1 MAQFQ
6 LSISSDYVAD
16 WGVFEGV
23 RELVQNALDAQQDGH
38 DMHVRCHGGKLKISS
53 SGVRLLRSVW
63 LMGTTSK
70 AGGDYRG
77 HFGEGLK
84 LGVLALVRAGRK
96 VTIVNDDETWSVSL
110 SPSAAFGD
118 ANVLTVATR
127 KRTHGTGSFSV
138 ELECLHSEWAQHQ
151 QAFLTLNP
159 PQRQIETSNTDI
171 LLDECE
177 RGRCY
182 VKGILVEVKDDLRAG
197 YNFRTASTDRDRRMI
212 NSFDFDYYSAVAW
225 LDATRDGVIT
235 PEQLLDHISTPAPD
249 SNGIANRTISSDLQ
263 ESVGQVFRAR
273 HGGKAIPVS
282 NHSEANEAAHLGKLG
297 IVSTKT
303 VCAFFYD
310 AAEFSLYFIRREC
323 RAEVEEVYDF
333 DQLSSNEQDNLG
345 TALELV
351 DSAARGL
358 KFDPLQPRLS
368 VVRFRSDQ
376 ILGLHSPADGPST
389 LGHTIRIARTVL
401 ASLQKTIQVLV
412 HELAHDA
419 GDDGTVDHE
428 RAEGELFSRIICDLA
443 LARPVTER
451 LRTLQA
457 A

>member
-23 RELVQNALDAQQDGH
+23 RELIQNALDAQQDGH
-38 DMHVRCHGGKLKISS
+38 DMHISCQSGKLKISS
-53 SGVRLLRSVW
+53 AGVRLLRSVW

-127 KRTHGTGSFSV
+127 KRQYRTCSFSV
-138 ELECLHSEWAQHQ
+138 EMECLPSEWAQYR
-151 QAFLTLNP
+151 QAFLAISP

-171 LLDECE
+171 LLDERE

-182 VKGILVEVKDDLRAG
+182 VKGILVEAKDDLRAG
-197 YNFRTASTDRDRRMI
+197 YNFRSAGTDRDRRMI
-212 NSFDFDYYSAVAW
+212 DSFDFEYYSAIAW
-225 LDATRDGVIT
+225 LDAARNGEIT
-235 PEQLLDHISTPAPD
+235 PEQLLDHIGTPAPD
-249 SNGIANRTISSDLQ
+249 SDGIARRAISSDLQ
-263 ESVGQVFRAR
+263 DSVGQVFRAR
-273 HGGKAIPVS
+273 YGTSAIPVRD
-282 NHSEANEAAHLGKLG
+282 HSEANEAAHLGKLG
-297 IVSTKT
+297 IVCTQT
-303 VCAFFYD
+303 ICAFFAD
-310 AAEFSLYFIRREC
+310 AAEFSLERIRREC
-323 RAEVEEVYDF
+323 RAEVEEVYSF
-333 DQLSSNEQDNLG
+333 EQLSSNEQDNLG

-351 DSAARGL
+351 ESAARGL

-376 ILGLHSPADGPST
+376 ILGLHSPAGGTSS
-389 LGHTIRIARTVL
+389 LQAIRIARTVL

-419 GDDGTVDHE
+419 GADGTVDHE

-443 LARPVTER
+443 LARPAAKPV
-451 LRTLQA
+451 RTLQTA
-457 A
+457 

>member
-23 RELVQNALDAQQDGH
+23 RELIQNALDAQQDGH
-38 DMHVRCHGGKLKISS
+38 PMQIACHNGKLKISS
-53 SGVRLLRSVW
+53 EGVRLLRSVW

-110 SPSAAFGD
+110 SPSVAFGD

-127 KRTHGTGSFSV
+127 KRPRRTGSFSI
-138 ELECLHSEWAQHQ
+138 ELECLPSEWAQYR
-151 QAFLTLNP
+151 QAFLAITP
-159 PQRQIETSNTDI
+159 PQRQIETNNTDI
-171 LLDECE
+171 LLDERQ

-182 VKGILVEVKDDLRAG
+182 VKGILVQVKGDLRAG
-197 YNFRTASTDRDRRMI
+197 YNFRSASTDRDRRMI
-212 NSFDFDYYSAVAW
+212 DSFDFEYYTAHAW
-225 LDATRDGVIT
+225 LDATRSGGVT
-235 PEQLLDHISTPAPD
+235 PEQLLDHIETPAPD
-249 SNGIANRTISSDLQ
+249 SDGVGRRVIGSDLE

-273 HGGKAIPVS
+273 HGCAAIPVR
-282 NHSEANEAAHLGKLG
+282 NHSEANEAAHLGKVG
-297 IVSTKT
+297 IVSTPA
-303 VCAFFYD
+303 VCAFFAD
-310 AAEFSLYFIRREC
+310 ATEFSLERIRREC

-351 DSAARGL
+351 ESAARGL

-376 ILGLHSPADGPST
+376 ILGLHSRVDGPSS
-389 LGHTIRIARTVL
+389 LQAIRIARTVL
-401 ASLQKTIQVLV
+401 ASLQKTVQVLV

-419 GDDGTVDHE
+419 GADGTVDHE

-443 LARPVTER
+443 LARPAADP
-451 LRTLQA
+451 LRALQA

>member
-23 RELVQNALDAQQDGH
+23 RELIQNALDAQQDGH
-38 DMHVRCHGGKLKISS
+38 AMHVRCQSGKLKISS
-53 SGVRLLRSVW
+53 EGVRLLRSVW

-96 VTIVNDDETWSVSL
+96 VTIVNDDETWSVTL
-110 SPSAAFGD
+110 SPSAAFAD

-138 ELECLHSEWAQHQ
+138 ELECLPSEWAQHQ

-171 LLDECE
+171 LLDERQ

-182 VKGILVEVKDDLRAG
+182 VKGILVQTKGDLRAG
-197 YNFRTASTDRDRRMI
+197 YNFRSAGTDRDRRMI
-212 NSFDFDYYSAVAW
+212 DSFDFEYYSAIAW
-225 LDATRDGVIT
+225 LDATRNGVIT

-249 SNGIANRTISSDLQ
+249 SDGIARRAICLGLQ
-263 ESVGQVFRAR
+263 DSVGQVFRAR
-273 HGGKAIPVS
+273 HGGNAIPVS
-282 NHSEANEAAHLGKLG
+282 NHSESNEAAHLGKLG
-297 IVSTKT
+297 IVSTQT
-303 VCAFFYD
+303 VCAFFAD
-310 AAEFSLYFIRREC
+310 AAEFSLECIRREC
-323 RAEVEEVYDF
+323 RAEVEESYDF

-351 DSAARGL
+351 ESAARGL

-376 ILGLHSPADGPST
+376 ILGLHSTAGGSSS
-389 LGHTIRIARTVL
+389 LQAIRIARSVL

-443 LARPVTER
+443 LARPVAASV
-451 LRTLQA
+451 RTLQA